1 MMQDQL
7 ERSRAETKGIR
18 EMKGKVEAILEGLGA
33 GLSVE
38 KGGLED
44 VIGKRDEVELL
55 EEGRDVWQELEREFG
70 VA

>member
-38 KGGLED
+38 KGGLE
-44 VIGKRDEVELL
+44 
-55 EEGRDVWQELEREFG
+55 EGANVKTGTAGASLRS
-70 VA
+70 